1 MAYFLCNNGSTS
13 PSPSSDWDYY
23 FENIPCLSSSPT
35 STILIIPNTA
45 SILNASE
52 VRDWE
57 AIINFE
63 NHQNDSNE
71 RSPFGISEDRGYG
84 VGGLGLELYVKGQNS
99 NTYIYHKYI
108 DGTST
113 KHIDIIGTGNLNNTD
128 IIFRKTGSNL
138 NILVNNSVVLTISF
152 NITGDSNTR
161 NATLGS
167 YAGAT
172 QYYNFVGIIN
182 KFGFRWLS

>member
-23 FENIPCLSSSPT
+23 FENIPCLESSPEN
-35 STILIIPNTA
+35 TIINIPNTA
-45 SILNASE
+45 SIFKVSE

-63 NHQNDSNE
+63 NQQTDTSE
-71 RSPFGISEDRGYG
+71 RSPFGINEGI
-84 VGGLGLELYVKGQNS
+84 GLPALEIYVKGQTS
-99 NTYIYHKYI
+99 DTFIYHRYV
-108 DGTST
+108 DGTSVQ
-113 KHIDIIGTGNLNNTD
+113 HDDIIGTGNLNNTD

-138 NILVNNSVVLTISF
+138 NILVNNSVALTIPFVLSRD
-152 NITGDSNTR
+152 NNTE
-161 NATLGS
+161 NATLGC
-167 YAGAT
+167 YYGARD
-172 QYYNFVGIIN
+172 YYFVGIIN